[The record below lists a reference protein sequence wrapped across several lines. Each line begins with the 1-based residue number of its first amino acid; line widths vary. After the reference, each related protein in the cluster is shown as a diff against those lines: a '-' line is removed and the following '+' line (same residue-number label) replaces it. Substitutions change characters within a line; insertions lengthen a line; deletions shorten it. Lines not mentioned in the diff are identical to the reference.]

1 MKEEESTIEIK
12 NEDKKNVIQIGD
24 IAVASSKDSLKKCSA
39 MIKDLIKD
47 VDIQNYLSGSW
58 AKTKILGSGIG

>member
-12 NEDKKNVIQIGD
+12 NEDKKSVIQIGD
-24 IAVASSKDSLKKCSA
+24 IAVASSKDSLKKCSV